1 MKIVVISLKGSE
13 RRRANMRKQLS
24 DKGLAFEFFDAVSGH
39 DALDHVHHYD
49 DDEFIRNCGR
59 SATANEI
66 GCYASHLAVWEQCA
80 KGTEPFLILE
90 DDARLDP
97 GFVHGFGVVERRIAQ
112 LGLVRICGPYP
123 DRSKN
128 IEQTGPFELRR
139 CQRVPLLA
147 LAYALSPSAAVRL
160 VTAGYVVVEPIDK
173 FMQRFWRHKQL
184 VVALHPPITHAST
197 LEYESDIG
205 HRARPGYTMG
215 MWLIRLR
222 RKCRNSLQRE
232 AYNLRLMMRDRFDRL
247 SCRRPAR
254 VPMWKS
260 TRNIL
265 NERSRVSWPRKP

>member
-13 RRRANMRKQLS
+13 RRRANIRKQLS
-24 DKGLAFEFFDAVSGH
+24 DTGLPFEFFDAVSGH

-66 GCYASHLAVWEQCA
+66 GCYASHLAVWAQCA

-97 GFVHGFGVVERRIAQ
+97 AFVHGFGVVERRVARFE
-112 LGLVRICGPYP
+112 LVRVCGPYP
-123 DRSKN
+123 GRSSRL
-128 IEQTGPFELRR
+128 ERSGPFELRR

-147 LAYALSPSAAVRL
+147 LAYALTPSAAARL
-160 VTAGYVVVEPIDK
+160 VTAGSIVDEPVDK
-173 FMQRFWRHKQL
+173 FMQRFWRHKQQ

-197 LEYESDIG
+197 LECESDIG
-205 HRARPGYTMG
+205 HRVRPDYTVG
-215 MWLIRLR
+215 LWLTRLG

-232 AYNLRLMMRDRFDRL
+232 VCNCRLMLRDRLVRHTGVNSAAFQN
-247 SCRRPAR
+247 PAR
-254 VPMWKS
+254 
-260 TRNIL
+260 TRS
-265 NERSRVSWPRKP
+265 E